1 MVELEKKKLAT
12 QLIHAQKMEAVG
24 ILAGGIAH
32 DFNNTLQGIL
42 GYTQMLL
49 LDMPEGTPESS
60 KLRQIEAAAL
70 RASELTKQLLT
81 FSRRIESKP
90 RPIDLKKE
98 VRQVENLLRRTI
110 PRMIDIDLRLESE
123 HNIINADPPQ
133 IEQAIMNLGINAR
146 DAMPGGGKLIIETE
160 NAVLDEKYS
169 RTQLGAVPGNY
180 VMLSISDNGTGMDK
194 DTLEHIFEPFF
205 TTKDPGKG
213 TGLGLAIVYG
223 IVKDHGGY
231 IECRSELGEG
241 TTFKIYFPVLERDRL
256 GRSEQRENT
265 EIKGGTETILLVD
278 DENAV
283 RELGEEMLRRFG
295 YSVIAAADGEKALE
309 IYREKQ
315 EYISLVIL
323 DLIMPGMGGH
333 KCLEEILR
341 VDHSQSVVI
350 ASGYS
355 VADPTNEAL
364 KSGTKGCIKKPYE
377 IGQMLKVIHQVLDQ
391 A

>member
-1 MVELEKKKLAT
+1 
-12 QLIHAQKMEAVG
+12 
-24 ILAGGIAH
+24 
-32 DFNNTLQGIL
+32 
-42 GYTQMLL
+42 
-49 LDMPEGTPESS
+49 
-60 KLRQIEAAAL
+60 
-70 RASELTKQLLT
+70 
-81 FSRRIESKP
+81 
-90 RPIDLKKE
+90 
-98 VRQVENLLRRTI
+98 VR
-110 PRMIDIDLRLESE
+110 

-133 IEQAIMNLGINAR
+133 IEQVIMNLGINAR
-146 DAMPGGGKLIIETE
+146 DAMPGGGKLIIATE
-160 NAVLDEKYS
+160 NAVLDEEYS
-169 RTQLGAVPGNY
+169 RTHLGAVPGNY

-256 GRSEQRENT
+256 GRSEQQENT

-278 DENAV
+278 DDNAV

-377 IGQMLKVIHQVLDQ
+377 IGQMLKVIRQVLDQ

>member
-1 MVELEKKKLAT
+1 
-12 QLIHAQKMEAVG
+12 
-24 ILAGGIAH
+24 
-32 DFNNTLQGIL
+32 
-42 GYTQMLL
+42 
-49 LDMPEGTPESS
+49 
-60 KLRQIEAAAL
+60 
-70 RASELTKQLLT
+70 
-81 FSRRIESKP
+81 
-90 RPIDLKKE
+90 
-98 VRQVENLLRRTI
+98 
-110 PRMIDIDLRLESE
+110 
-123 HNIINADPPQ
+123 
-133 IEQAIMNLGINAR
+133 MNLGINAR
-146 DAMPGGGKLIIETE
+146 DAMPGGGKLIIATE
-160 NAVLDEKYS
+160 NAVLDEEYS
-169 RTQLGAVPGNY
+169 RTHLGAVPGNY

-223 IVKDHGGY
+223 IVKDHRGFIACY
-231 IECRSELGEG
+231 SELGEG
-241 TTFKIYFPVLERDRL
+241 TTFKIYFPVLAGDRM
-256 GRSEQRENT
+256 GRSEQQENA
-265 EIKGGTETILLVD
+265 EIRGGTETILLVD
-278 DENAV
+278 DDNAV

-364 KSGTKGCIKKPYE
+364 KSGAKGYIKKPYE
-377 IGQMLKVIHQVLDQ
+377 IGQMLKVIRQVLDQ